1 MTLNEIAYNILNIV
15 RGGRS
20 NSDDNISLSQIKF
33 NIKYYRA
40 MMIRR
45 DLARN
50 NFMSRHMEQDLGC
63 LKLVRVNAS
72 QCCNFDIEC
81 VVYRTEEKVPRT
93 VRANFKDMITYVG
106 GVDGINTIPV
116 VKSDYIKYL
125 PYDKYTKNQRKAFMI
140 EDYIYIYN
148 PDGMEFLNVRGV
160 FEDPEEVAKFDC
172 DGTDCY
178 DDNMPFPMP
187 ADMVQAITTALLSGE
202 MVMMANGTTDTTL
215 DRTQDKPTG

>member
-1 MTLNEIAYNILNIV
+1 MTLDQIAYNILNIV

-20 NSDDNISLSQIKF
+20 NSDEHISLSQIKF

-50 NFMSRHMEQDLGC
+50 NFMSRHLEQDLGC
-63 LKLVRVNAS
+63 IKMQKVNAS
-72 QCCNFDIEC
+72 KCCDFDIDCE
-81 VVYRTEEKVPRT
+81 VYKSQVKIPRT
-93 VRANFKDMITYVG
+93 VRANFKDMITYIG
-106 GVDGINTIPV
+106 GVDGISRIPLIQPDY
-116 VKSDYIKYL
+116 VKFI
-125 PYDKYTKNQRKAFMI
+125 PYDKYTKNQRKAFFI
-140 EDYIYIYN
+140 EDYLYIYN
-148 PDGMEFLNVRGV
+148 PDGIELVNVRGV

-178 DDNMPFPMP
+178 NDDMPYPMP

-202 MVMMANGTTDTTL
+202 MMMIANTAGDTTL
-215 DRTQDKPTG
+215 DRTQDMPKG

>member
-81 VVYRTEEKVPRT
+81 IVYRTEEKVPRT
-93 VRANFKDMITYVG
+93 VKDMITYVG

-160 FEDPEEVAKFDC
+160 FEDPEEGLLITAAEPMSVKL
-172 DGTDCY
+172 TLS
-178 DDNMPFPMP
+178 DDF
-187 ADMVQAITTALLSGE
+187 
-202 MVMMANGTTDTTL
+202 
-215 DRTQDKPTG
+215 

>member
-81 VVYRTEEKVPRT
+81 IVYRTEEKVPRT

-125 PYDKYTKNQRKAFMI
+125 PYDKYTKNH
-140 EDYIYIYN
+140 
-148 PDGMEFLNVRGV
+148 VRGV